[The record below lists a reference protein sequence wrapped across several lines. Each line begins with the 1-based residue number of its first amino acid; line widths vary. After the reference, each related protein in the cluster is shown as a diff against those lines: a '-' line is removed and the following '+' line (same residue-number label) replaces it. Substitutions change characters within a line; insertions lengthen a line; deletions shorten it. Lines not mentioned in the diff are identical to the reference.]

1 MAIVEMKRLSL
12 LAPRSDQERLLRALQ
27 KLRCV
32 EISEQTEDAQDE
44 AREDPA
50 ALTAAREQLRRVD
63 WALTQLKR
71 YDTAGKV
78 MFGAYPEVTAQ
89 DAEAVWKERDRYM
102 LLVATLEDFERRRG
116 ELKAQ
121 EIRAQNAIAQY
132 EPWQDM
138 DEAPARALAPS
149 SHVVFR
155 AGTMASRDV
164 GKLEE
169 RLAELQY
176 AAVSQVGS
184 SKENACL
191 IVAAHRE
198 VEQEARAVLDE
209 LGFAQESFAAL
220 GDKTPQAYLADMKEQ
235 LEDIQWDR
243 DQMQDAASRMAGD
256 IQGLKLLR
264 ETLADQVQRLE
275 AAQRF
280 AVTETTFLFKGW
292 VPADAAEKVAGKI
305 RKISPACALEIADPA
320 EDETPPT
327 QLRNGAFA
335 TAFEPVVEGFSLP
348 DYRGIDPTAVMAPF
362 YACLFGMMVSDA
374 GYGLLLALIIPI
386 FVKVKKI
393 KKENAKMLDL
403 LTWGGVATIIWG
415 LIYNTVFGFNP
426 LPEKYWLL
434 DAVNNSLP
442 VMGVCIGVGA
452 LHLFAGLAVG
462 AYLNFKRK
470 QPLAA
475 VADQIAWGTLIIGLG
490 LLLLPQT
497 KQIGMVL
504 ALVSAGVI
512 LLFTKR
518 GEKNPFKRVLGGLG
532 ALYGITSWVSDL
544 LSYMRLFGMGLA
556 TGVIGMVFNQL
567 IGMIWGAGIVGKVIG
582 AVLFVACHLFNL
594 GINALG
600 AYVHSCR
607 LQYIEFFGKFYEDGG
622 KPFRPL
628 ASHPKY
634 VSVQPA
640 QNEE

>member
-1 MAIVEMKRLSL
+1 MAIVEMKRLTL
-12 LAPRSDQERLLRALQ
+12 LAPRSDQEKLLRVLQ
-27 KLRCV
+27 KMRCV
-32 EISEQTEDAQDE
+32 EISEPEAELQTEARQDASSLAE
-44 AREDPA
+44 
-50 ALTAAREQLRRVD
+50 AREQLRRVD
-63 WALTQLKR
+63 WALDQLKR

-78 MFGAYPEVTAQ
+78 MFGAYPEVSAQ
-89 DAEAVWKERDRYM
+89 EAEAVWKERDRYM
-102 LLVATLEDFERRRG
+102 LLVSTLEDFERRRG
-116 ELKAQ
+116 EMKAQ
-121 EIRAQNAIAQY
+121 ELRARNQIAQY
-132 EPWQDM
+132 EPWRDL
-138 DEAPARALAPS
+138 DEAPETLLRGTKSVLYL
-149 SHVVFR
+149 
-155 AGTMASRDV
+155 AGTLPSRDV
-164 GKLEE
+164 PKLEA
-169 RLAELQY
+169 RLADLQY
-176 AAVSQVGS
+176 AACAQVGAHKDS
-184 SKENACL
+184 ACL
-191 IVAAHRE
+191 VVALHRE
-198 VEQEARAVLDE
+198 IEADARAALDE
-209 LGFAQESFAAL
+209 AGFTPEAFAPLG
-220 GDKTPQAYLADMKEQ
+220 GKTPKEYLAELNEQ

-243 DQMQDAASRMAGD
+243 DQMQDAAARMAGD

-264 ETLADQVQRLE
+264 EQWADQVQRLE

-280 AVTETTFLFKGW
+280 CVTESTFLFRGW
-292 VPADAAEKVAGKI
+292 VPADAAEKVSAKI
-305 RKISPACALEIADPA
+305 RKLSPACALEIADPGA
-320 EDETPPT
+320 EETPPT
-327 QLRNGAFA
+327 LLRNGPFA
-335 TAFEPVVEGFSLP
+335 TAFEPVVEGYSLP
-348 DYRGIDPTAVMAPF
+348 DYRGIDPTAIMAPF

-374 GYGLLLALIIPI
+374 GYGLLMAIVLPL
-386 FVKVKKI
+386 FVKIKKI
-393 KKENAKMLDL
+393 KRENAKMLDL
-403 LTWGGVATIIWG
+403 LTWGGVATVIWG

-452 LHLFAGLAVG
+452 LHLFAGLGVG
-462 AYLNFKRK
+462 AYMNFKRG

-497 KQIGMVL
+497 AQIGTVL
-504 ALVSAGVI
+504 ALVSAGII

-518 GEKNPFKRVLGGLG
+518 GEKNPFKRVIGGLG

-556 TGVIGMVFNQL
+556 TGVIGLVFTQL
-567 IGMIWGAGIVGKVIG
+567 IGMVWSGGIAGKVIG

-634 VSVQPA
+634 VSVQSA
-640 QNEE
+640 QAED

>member
-1 MAIVEMKRLSL
+1 MAIVEMKRLTL
-12 LAPRSDQERLLRALQ
+12 LAPQSDREKLLRALQ
-27 KLRCV
+27 RLRCV
-32 EISEQTEDAQDE
+32 EISPMEAEDE
-44 AREDPA
+44 AQKAPDA
-50 ALTAAREQLRRVD
+50 GALNRTREQLRRVE
-63 WALTQLKR
+63 WALGQLKR

-78 MFGAYPEVTAQ
+78 SFGTYPEVTPA
-89 DAEAVWKERDRYM
+89 DADAVWKERDRYI
-102 LLVATLEDFERRRG
+102 LLVETLEDFERRRG

-121 EIRAQNAIAQY
+121 ELRAQNAIAQY
-132 EPWQDM
+132 TPWQEM
-138 DEAPARALAPS
+138 GEPPAQALAGS
-149 SHVVFR
+149 GRVRYF
-155 AGTMASRDV
+155 AGTLASRDV
-164 GKLEE
+164 DKLKEK
-169 RLAELQY
+169 LSALQY
-176 AAVSQVGS
+176 AALTQVGAA
-184 SKENACL
+184 KENVCL
-191 IVAAHRE
+191 IVAAHRD
-198 VEQEARAVLDE
+198 VEKETQAALDE
-209 LGFAQESFAAL
+209 VGSAQETFAAL
-220 GDKTPQAYLADMKEQ
+220 GDQTPAAYLATQREQ
-235 LEDIQWDR
+235 LEDVQWDR
-243 DQMQDAASRMAGD
+243 EQMQEAAARMTGD
-256 IQGLKLLR
+256 IPGLKILR
-264 ETLADQVQRLE
+264 EQLADQLQREE

-280 AVTETTFLFKGW
+280 AVTETTFLFRGW
-292 VPADAAEKVAGKI
+292 VPEEAADRVSAKI
-305 RKISPACALEIADPA
+305 RSISPACALEITEPG
-320 EDETPPT
+320 ENETPPT
-327 QLRNGAFA
+327 LLRNGAFA

-393 KKENAKMLDL
+393 KKENARMLDL
-403 LTWGGVATIIWG
+403 LTWGGVATVIWG

-452 LHLFAGLAVG
+452 LHLFAGLGVG
-462 AYLNFKRK
+462 AYQNFRRG

-490 LLLLPQT
+490 LLLLEQT
-497 KQIGMVL
+497 KFYGMIL
-504 ALVSAGVI
+504 AAASAAVI

-518 GEKNPFKRVLGGLG
+518 GEKNPIKRVLGGLG

-567 IGMIWGAGIVGKVIG
+567 IGMVWAGGILGKVLG
-582 AVLFVACHLFNL
+582 AVLFVGCHLFNL

-622 KPFRPL
+622 QPFRPL

-640 QNEE
+640 QTEE